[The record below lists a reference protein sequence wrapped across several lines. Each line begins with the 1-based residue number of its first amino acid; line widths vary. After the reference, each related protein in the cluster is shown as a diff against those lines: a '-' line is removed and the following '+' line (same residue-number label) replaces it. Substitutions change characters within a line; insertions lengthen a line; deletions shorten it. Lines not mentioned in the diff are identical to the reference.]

1 MISVL
6 IPAAGSGER
15 FGADD
20 PKALVT
26 VAGRPMLAWCVEV
39 LSRVPGVGEI
49 LVAAPP
55 SARAI
60 FESVRTEL
68 GIAAWREIVE
78 GGQTRSESV
87 RNLLGEAE
95 GSRVLVHDAAR
106 PCITTDWV
114 TELLKELKDD
124 AAGVPALPVRD
135 TLKRGRYGLVTET
148 VSRAGLYSV
157 QTPQVFDTTL
167 LRRAHAPEVEWTAD
181 PSDDAML
188 VEALGEDVRLL
199 GGKTWNLKV
208 TYPGDQALA
217 EVIIGD
223 RSR

>member
-20 PKALVT
+20 PKALVS
-26 VAGRPMLAWCVEV
+26 VSGRPMIAWSVEV
-39 LSRVPGVGEI
+39 LSRVPGVEEI

-55 SARAI
+55 SARAG
-60 FESVRTEL
+60 FESVRAGL
-68 GIAAWREIVE
+68 GIAAWREVVD

-87 RNLLGEAE
+87 RNLLGVAE
-95 GSRVLVHDAAR
+95 GDRVLVHDAAR

-114 TELLKELKDD
+114 RELLDELGDHP
-124 AAGVPALPVRD
+124 AGIPALPVRD
-135 TLKRGRYGLVTET
+135 TLKRGAHGLVTET
-148 VSRAGLYSV
+148 VSRTGLHSV
-157 QTPQVFDTTL
+157 QTPQVFDTAL

-181 PSDDAML
+181 PTDDAML

-199 GGKTWNLKV
+199 TGKTWNLKV
-208 TYPGDQALA
+208 TYPGDRALA